1 MRLRHHWT
9 PSPYI
14 RLGLERL
21 GTELALPMVWD
32 DADDVTEGETITVH
46 FGLWCVDPATG
57 GERTV
62 TAPFVVTST
71 WRRAKTFQW
80 RLRACEDGVLVMSL
94 EVKGS
99 YDINYHFFTFDGA
112 RWQQAVK
119 TRPSQQLVFWDQTF
133 TPWDDPGELTLVD
146 FPLSGGSLASSGNP
160 LVFSADFTHAF
171 SYDSGPMTPEAAEYT
186 ATLAR
191 ARVAPPPGLSA
202 QVLDLRAHPELS
214 AALPSTHSFHCT
226 EDTHFLVSELEES
239 VVILDA
245 DYRRRMR
252 GLTVVEMR

>member
-14 RLGLERL
+14 RVGLERL
-21 GTELALPMVWD
+21 GSELVLPMVWD
-32 DADDVTEGETITVH
+32 DADDVTEGETITVR

-112 RWQQAVK
+112 RWQQVVK

-133 TPWDDPGELTLVD
+133 TPWDDPGELTLAD

-191 ARVAPPPGLSA
+191 ARVAPPPGLSG

-226 EDTHFLVSELEES
+226 EDTHFLVSELEAS